1 MSNLYVKPAVAG
13 TSYDWVRPAD
23 WLPIPR
29 IVTNEEVFYSVFAVY
44 NVTLGNF
51 VAFSFTGNYTVDWG
65 DGSAIENITSG
76 VVAQHQY
83 DWANVGNVTSEGF
96 RQALIKV
103 IPQSGQNI
111 TTIDLQKTHSTIGAS
126 KVSQHLDI
134 VMSIPN
140 VGGTLAFYNGTVVN
154 RLCER
159 VWIKQMGNV
168 TSMFGMFYLAFP
180 NLQSAI
186 FPDTSS
192 VRNTYAMFVGCNALK
207 TVPLFN
213 LSNVI
218 DPTAMFQFCTSLMEV
233 PLFNLSS
240 ATSTNNMFNGCTSLL
255 KVPLFNLSSL
265 VNASNMFNGCTSLI
279 EVPLFNLSNVT
290 NTSYMFYG
298 CKNLTTIPLFNLISV
313 LNTDQMFNA
322 CSLLVTI
329 PLINISNSTNTYG
342 MFYQCPGLTT
352 LSVNLSS
359 TTNSSLFFNNSTSL
373 QKFTATGL
381 KRGMSLLNCQM
392 SATELNNFFTSLGT
406 ASGAQTIVV
415 TGNHGAST
423 CNTSIAT
430 AKGFTVT
437 I

>member
-29 IVTNEEVFYSVFAVY
+29 IVTGEEVFYSVFAIY

-103 IPQSGQNI
+103 TPQSGQNLTAI
-111 TTIDLQKTHSTIGAS
+111 NLQKNHSTIGAS

-140 VGGTLAFYNGTVVN
+140 VGGVLNFYNGTIVN
-154 RLCER
+154 RICER

-168 TSMFGMFYLAFP
+168 TSFFAMFYIAFP
-180 NLQSAI
+180 KLQSAL

-192 VRNTYAMFVGCNALK
+192 VTDMNQMFVGCVSLK
-207 TVPLFN
+207 TIELFN
-213 LSNVI
+213 TQNV
-218 DPTAMFQFCTSLMEV
+218 
-233 PLFNLSS
+233 
-240 ATSTNNMFNGCTSLL
+240 TNVSGMFNGCS
-255 KVPLFNLSSL
+255 
-265 VNASNMFNGCTSLI
+265 SLI
-279 EVPLFNLSNVT
+279 EVPLFNLQNA
-290 NTSYMFYG
+290 TSTSFMFNG
-298 CKNLTTIPLFNLISV
+298 CKNLKTVPLFNLISV
-313 LNTDQMFNA
+313 TTTDQMFNG
-322 CSLLVTI
+322 CYSLVTV
-329 PLINISNSTNTYG
+329 PELNTSLITNTYA
-342 MFYQCPGLTT
+342 MFYQCPGLTN
-352 LSVNLSS
+352 LSLNLSS
-359 TTNSSLFFNNSTSL
+359 TTNSSLFFNSSTSL

>member
-65 DGSAIENITSG
+65 DGSAIENIASG

-83 DWANVGNVTSEGF
+83 DWVNVGNVTSEGF

-103 IPQSGQNI
+103 IPQSGQNL
-111 TTIDLQKTHSTIGAS
+111 TTINLQKNHSTIGAS

-140 VGGTLAFYNGTVVN
+140 VGGTLNFYNGTIIN
-154 RLCER
+154 KICER

-168 TSMFGMFYLAFP
+168 TSFFAMFYNAFP
-180 NLQSAI
+180 KLQSAL

-192 VRNTYAMFVGCNALK
+192 VLDTNQMFVGCLSLRK
-207 TVPLFN
+207 LDLFN
-213 LSNVI
+213 TQNVT
-218 DPTAMFQFCTSLMEV
+218 DMTAMFNNCISLLEV
-233 PLFNLSS
+233 PLFNLQS
-240 ATSTNNMFNGCTSLL
+240 AKNISTMFNSCSSLL
-255 KVPLFNLSSL
+255 KVPLFNTQNVTNAYGIFTNCVLL
-265 VNASNMFNGCTSLI
+265 VEA
-279 EVPLFNLSNVT
+279 PLFNLQSAT
-290 NTSYMFYG
+290 TTSYMFFG
-298 CKNLTTIPLFNLISV
+298 CKNLKTIPLYNLISC
-313 LNTDQMFNA
+313 LNTDQMFNN
-322 CSLLVTI
+322 CYSLVTV
-329 PLINISNSTNTYG
+329 PELNTTNVTNTYA
-342 MFYQCPGLTT
+342 MFYQCPGLIN
-352 LSVNLSS
+352 LSLNLSS
-359 TTNSSLFFNNSTSL
+359 TTNSSLFFNTSTSL

-381 KRGMSLLNCQM
+381 KRGMSLQNCQM